1 MLKNKVLKFGKGI
14 RIFMNEK
21 IRACKEVLSI
31 AQHRL
36 IVGLIA
42 FGLGIGLIASVY
54 LNVLFLE
61 RGNI

>member
-1 MLKNKVLKFGKGI
+1 MLENKVLKFGKGI

-42 FGLGIGLIASVY
+42 FGLGIGLIASAY
-54 LNVLFLE
+54 FNV
-61 RGNI
+61 